1 MPIKKNDLVRLN
13 KRPFYLDGAV
23 LDWNVAIVVRGP
35 YEDTI
40 TLSHLG
46 TNPINVL
53 SLVCDVIAD
62 GKMFTAIPIDQL
74 SRAQKPL
81 DGAP

>member
-46 TNPINVL
+46 SNPINVL
-53 SLVCDVIAD
+53 SLV
-62 GKMFTAIPIDQL
+62 
-74 SRAQKPL
+74 
-81 DGAP
+81 